1 MQTATVNFDDGNQQM
16 SSDYV
21 NEAKWIVKQ
30 QIREAFQTLCE
41 QEGKKGEWASQLR
54 RQAIDDIITSLKDW
68 EQINAWLTSATSEI
82 RPEIP
87 VGTSRFALKTA
98 TENEAESISGKI
110 STIGNQLN
118 IYDTS
123 RDISERTSHSEL
135 IRSFT
140 TTINETAHSIYEL
153 LYMRI
158 NSSIEVTGSTDWS
171 T

>member
-1 MQTATVNFDDGNQQM
+1 MQTDTVNFDDGNKQM

-41 QEGKKGEWASQLR
+41 QEGEKGERASQLR
-54 RQAIDDIITSLKDW
+54 RQAIDAIITSLKHW
-68 EQINAWLTSATSEI
+68 EQINAWLTAATSEI

-87 VGTSRFALKTA
+87 VGTSRFALKKE

-118 IYDTS
+118 VFSPS
-123 RDISERTSHSEL
+123 RDISEGTSHTEL

-140 TTINETAHSIYEL
+140 TTINETAHGIYEL
-153 LYMRI
+153 LYMRN
-158 NSSIEVTGSTDWS
+158 NSSIKVTDSTDWS